1 MSQSSPDPRLIVSR
15 TTPITLST
23 TFQEIVYNGS
33 EAGKTMNT
41 FEKTPLQISLCLII
55 IQQQTYLLI
64 TRFTLHNFNLL
75 FEFRLRQRL

>member
-41 FEKTPLQISLCLII
+41 FEKDPVTNK
-55 IQQQTYLLI
+55 YV
-64 TRFTLHNFNLL
+64 
-75 FEFRLRQRL
+75 